1 MFSRYEF
8 LQNDEAPSQLII
20 NRKHIFKKE
29 KKMKEQH
36 AKKNNNKQTDIRITQ
51 LFLKCN
57 NSLIK

>member
-29 KKMKEQH
+29 KKTKEQH
-36 AKKNNNKQTDIRITQ
+36 AKKTTNNKQI
-51 LFLKCN
+51 LELHNYFLN
-57 NSLIK
+57 VIIV

>member
-29 KKMKEQH
+29 KKR
-36 AKKNNNKQTDIRITQ
+36 KKNNTQKNNKQI
-51 LFLKCN
+51 LELHNYFLN
-57 NSLIK
+57 VIIV

>member
-20 NRKHIFKKE
+20 NRKRIFKKE
-29 KKMKEQH
+29 KKTKEQDT
-36 AKKNNNKQTDIRITQ
+36 KKQQTDIRITQ